1 MHWKM
6 RTRQRRAVPI
16 RCSSMLR
23 RAAVSAERRARA
35 AKLNLLEQE
44 LISLPA
50 RQASTT
56 ARRDLAAAKY
66 DKLAKRIP
74 IVEAHVNKLKDAE
87 AAKRQAAADREA
99 KRLSAQ
105 HPLLEAYV
113 KDTEVIRQRGAD
125 ATAALDEGKSKLA
138 EIQADLVRVRDSKVA
153 AQQVLEIGSIGGEF
167 SELLRAMR
175 AQLPETARLQR
186 RIADRDQAI
195 VDARLRRLQAEEARR
210 ALSDT
215 GGMADRVLAANTKRG
230 DQQLVPADVRPALE
244 KLVAARR
251 DLYVQLHDSLVTRIA
266 QLAELNGAERDL
278 LNQTTQLRALLNSRL
293 LWLPTSGSIGIG
305 WLDQVRASFGWIVD
319 LEAWKATA
327 QTLFARAIDLPVP
340 TALVLFAFGVLVA
353 FSRRLSKRLARIAE
367 AVGRYSTDNY
377 LRTPEALMIT
387 GLLAVKTPLLF
398 GYAGWLLVQPP
409 LEADFTLGA
418 GVGLLAVAYLLLFLR
433 LIQFICA
440 QNGLF
445 SAHFGWSEQA
455 RATLYQNTLWLKY
468 IITPIAFI
476 LGMINASSL
485 QSLRDGLGRF
495 AFLAGGIAVSLYIA
509 RVIDPR
515 RGIIADRLTPAHPL
529 WMTRVVWHTLLSL
542 LPLAIAGL
550 ALWGYYDGASQI
562 RDGLLLSVAIIVG
575 AFLVYSVAMRE
586 VLVARRRLEIKGAVE
601 RRERARAQA
610 IQEAKAATGELPP
623 PPVEEPEV
631 DIASI
636 SDQTRQL
643 VRLAVFLLLS
653 AALYFFWREALP
665 SLALLDVQLWQQA
678 VMVDGATR
686 TVPVTVS
693 NVVVALAIVVD
704 HVHRGPQSAG
714 PLGDHRASPP
724 ARRGRHALCHQRRE
738 PLPDRHRRPGL
749 RLPEHRVR
757 LEPGSMDRGGARR
770 RRRLRPAGDRRQ
782 LHLRPHH
789 PVRAASARRRHRH
802 HRQPHRNRVAHPHPR
817 HQHDRRREPRDH
829 HPEQVADHRQG
840 HQLDAD
846 RQHHPRDAQDRH
858 RLRHRHAARSDGDTR
873 CRQSDTA
880 GARFSGAQ
888 RVLHRLRRIR
898 TRIRSARVRAAAGAP
913 LDGYQRPARRHRAR
927 LAREGNLNVVTRA
940 FGKPRA
946 CSHHRG

>member
-6 RTRQRRAVPI
+6 RTRQRRAMPI
-16 RCSSMLR
+16 PCSSMLR

-230 DQQLVPADVRPALE
+230 DQQVVPADVRPALE

-387 GLLAVKTPLLF
+387 GLLAIKTPLLF

-409 LEADFTLGA
+409 LEADFTVGA

-433 LIQFICA
+433 LIQFICVA
-440 QNGLF
+440 
-445 SAHFGWSEQA
+445 E
-455 RATLYQNTLWLKY
+455 RAV
-468 IITPIAFI
+468 
-476 LGMINASSL
+476 LG
-485 QSLRDGLGRF
+485 
-495 AFLAGGIAVSLYIA
+495 
-509 RVIDPR
+509 
-515 RGIIADRLTPAHPL
+515 
-529 WMTRVVWHTLLSL
+529 
-542 LPLAIAGL
+542 
-550 ALWGYYDGASQI
+550 AL
-562 RDGLLLSVAIIVG
+562 
-575 AFLVYSVAMRE
+575 
-586 VLVARRRLEIKGAVE
+586 RLE
-601 RRERARAQA
+601 RAAPAPR
-610 IQEAKAATGELPP
+610 
-623 PPVEEPEV
+623 
-631 DIASI
+631 S
-636 SDQTRQL
+636 
-643 VRLAVFLLLS
+643 
-653 AALYFFWREALP
+653 
-665 SLALLDVQLWQQA
+665 
-678 VMVDGATR
+678 TR
-686 TVPVTVS
+686 TP
-693 NVVVALAIVVD
+693 
-704 HVHRGPQSAG
+704 
-714 PLGDHRASPP
+714 
-724 ARRGRHALCHQRRE
+724 
-738 PLPDRHRRPGL
+738 
-749 RLPEHRVR
+749 
-757 LEPGSMDRGGARR
+757 
-770 RRRLRPAGDRRQ
+770 
-782 LHLRPHH
+782 
-789 PVRAASARRRHRH
+789 
-802 HRQPHRNRVAHPHPR
+802 
-817 HQHDRRREPRDH
+817 
-829 HPEQVADHRQG
+829 
-840 HQLDAD
+840 
-846 RQHHPRDAQDRH
+846 
-858 RLRHRHAARSDGDTR
+858 
-873 CRQSDTA
+873 
-880 GARFSGAQ
+880 SG
-888 RVLHRLRRIR
+888 
-898 TRIRSARVRAAAGAP
+898 
-913 LDGYQRPARRHRAR
+913 
-927 LAREGNLNVVTRA
+927 
-940 FGKPRA
+940 
-946 CSHHRG
+946 